1 MNTIYK
7 LLLLSVMFLLFSTS
21 YINAQDESDQHIVTV
36 TTFHLKFPLDG
47 TNKEFNDMW
56 KDYFDK
62 VLSKSSEVISRSV
75 YRHFWGSDNTQ
86 LVLVSEFKNLQD
98 LMASEK
104 TENDLF
110 EKAYPNKDDQ
120 DKFNK
125 IFSKYV
131 GNHSDEIYH
140 LVNKK

>member
-1 MNTIYK
+1 MKCGRIILIKY
-7 LLLLSVMFLLFSTS
+7 
-21 YINAQDESDQHIVTV
+21 
-36 TTFHLKFPLDG
+36 
-47 TNKEFNDMW
+47 
-56 KDYFDK
+56 
-62 VLSKSSEVISRSV
+62 LSKSSEVINRSV

-110 EKAYPNKDDQ
+110 TKAYPNKDDQ

-125 IFSKYV
+125 VFRKYV

>member
-1 MNTIYK
+1 MKNINK
-7 LLLLSVMFLLFSTS
+7 FLLFSALFLFLS
-21 YINAQDESDQHIVTV
+21 VININAQDESDQHVVTV
-36 TTFHLKFPLDG
+36 TTFHLKFPTDG
-47 TNKEFNDMW
+47 TNKEFNDIW

-104 TENDLF
+104 TEDDLF
-110 EKAYPNKDDQ
+110 TKAYPNKDDQ

-125 IFSKYV
+125 TFRKYV

>member
-1 MNTIYK
+1 LKIINK
-7 LLLLSVMFLLFSTS
+7 FLLFSALFLLLSVVN
-21 YINAQDESDQHIVTV
+21 INAQDESDQHVVTV

-47 TNKEFNDMW
+47 TNKEFNDIW

-62 VLSKSSEVISRSV
+62 VLSKSSEVINRSV

-104 TENDLF
+104 TEDDLF
-110 EKAYPNKDDQ
+110 TKAYPNKDDQ

-125 IFSKYV
+125 TFRKYV

>member
-1 MNTIYK
+1 MKNINK
-7 LLLLSVMFLLFSTS
+7 FFLFSALFLLLSLVN
-21 YINAQDESDQHIVTV
+21 IKAQDESDQHVVTV

-47 TNKEFNDMW
+47 TNKEFNDIW

-62 VLSKSSEVISRSV
+62 VLSKSSEVINRSV

-98 LMASEK
+98 LMALEK
-104 TENDLF
+104 TEDDLF
-110 EKAYPNKDDQ
+110 TKAYPNKDDQ

-125 IFSKYV
+125 TFRKYV